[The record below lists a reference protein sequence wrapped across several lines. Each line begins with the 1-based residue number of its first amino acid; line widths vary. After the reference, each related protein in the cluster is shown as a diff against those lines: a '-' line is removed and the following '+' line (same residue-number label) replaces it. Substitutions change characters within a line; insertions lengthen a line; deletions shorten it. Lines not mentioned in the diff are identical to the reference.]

1 LNKVKRMN
9 KTSSAHALQGGGQQ
23 LKVSGLNTRIKTSRG
38 EIPAI
43 QDVSF
48 TLEAGEILGLVGESG
63 SGKSVTLRSL
73 LQLMPASAHTTGSV
87 LWQGQE
93 LTELGPR
100 ALRKVRGGEIAMIFQ
115 EPMIALNPVLTVQRQ
130 IDESLCAH
138 TALNRKERR
147 SRTVEL
153 LGLVGI
159 PDAENRLDDYPHQFS
174 GGMRQRVMIAVAL
187 AGEPRLLLA
196 DEPTTAL
203 DVTIQEQIIKLLLTL
218 RDQLHMGMIFVTHDL
233 SVVAQLCDR
242 VAVMYAGRIVESGP
256 VLDIFRQPRHP
267 YTQGLMASVPQVGS
281 ERRPLHSI
289 DGTPPSLLS
298 LPPGCSFAPRCR
310 FRTDIC
316 VRDVPALESLSWDH
330 TVACHHHR
338 ELIPRQGTTAPPL
351 GGAA

>member
-1 LNKVKRMN
+1 MN
-9 KTSSAHALQGGGQQ
+9 NQPHSNTAQAGGQ

-38 EIPAI
+38 EIRAI

-73 LQLMPASAHTTGSV
+73 LKLMPPSAQTTGSV
-87 LWQGQE
+87 TWQGQE
-93 LTELGPR
+93 LTGLGPR
-100 ALRKVRGGEIAMIFQ
+100 ALSKVRGGQIAMIFQ

-138 TALNRKERR
+138 TTLNRKQRR
-147 SRTVEL
+147 ARTIEL

-203 DVTIQEQIIKLLLTL
+203 DVTIQEQIIKLLLNL

-267 YTQGLMASVPQVGS
+267 YTQGLMASVPQAGG
-281 ERRPLHSI
+281 ERMPLQSI
-289 DGTPPSLLS
+289 DGTPPSLLA
-298 LPPGCSFAPRCR
+298 LPPGCSFSPRCAY
-310 FRTDIC
+310 RTERC
-316 VRDVPALESLSWDH
+316 EREVPVLESLSEQH
-330 TVACHHHR
+330 NVACHHYR
-338 ELIPRQGTTAPPL
+338 ELIPSRDIQPL
-351 GGAA
+351 AVGGAA